1 MCFAVQQQG
10 AEFAVQQKEAE
21 FCCLVQQQGAV
32 EGAEFAVQQKG
43 TEFCCLA
50 KGSRVLLSKGDC
62 CLAEQQ
68 LRSMTH
74 KTRVRFQEV

>member
-1 MCFAVQQQG
+1 MNFAVQQQG

-43 TEFCCLA
+43 
-50 KGSRVLLSKGDC
+50 SRVLLSKGDC